1 MKVVITSLVL
11 LLALIGINCRSA
23 PTKKTDSPTIVKTAG
38 VSEISPVEARPGV
51 EAAYSQFVDVRTP
64 EEFASGHA
72 NRARNIPLDSLAANL
87 DMLEKN
93 EPVYLI
99 CHSGNRSK
107 KAAQILV
114 DNGFSQAISIA
125 GGMEA
130 WQAAGLP
137 MATESSVTK

>member
-38 VSEISPVEARPGV
+38 VSEISPAQARPGV